1 MLDKIFEWLL
11 NILFL
16 MLIII
21 AIIVGIGTI
30 IVLIKSGGIL

>member
-30 IVLIKSGGIL
+30 ILLIKSGGLL